1 MSRRPWRHAAAL
13 WLAPQLAWLPGAHA
27 ASLAGVG
34 NGYAPAT
41 TQAAEGA
48 AGPAT
53 DPALPAAT
61 DTTAVPAAPDLYM
74 EAMQAIAEGRQDD
87 AAAILGRLQNL
98 GPRHA
103 GEWLDLALIHCAL
116 GNAARAE
123 ALFADIETRFAPP
136 TGIRN
141 IIAKQRALG
150 CLGWQA
156 GRHWS
161 IGLSR
166 GDDSNANQGASNSSI
181 VIGGVPLELLPEFR
195 PRADRFSAATLDYF
209 RELNRDGDVAYL
221 QAGARHYDELSQY
234 NTISLFGGAEH
245 PWRLGAWQLRSSA
258 MAGLVTLAGRL
269 YQQQGQLQLRAT
281 PPLPLPAPLQLH
293 VSMAVTRL
301 NYKTLSNFG
310 ATTLELRTLL
320 DYRKDSV
327 RLQSSVA
334 YLNDRGNAARPGG
347 DRQGWAARVYGR
359 RVLAGRL
366 QGELDLSYLHWR
378 GDTAYAPRLIDATRR
393 QSTASARASL
403 IYPLGAAHS
412 VQLEW
417 RQVDNRENIS
427 IFQYRG
433 RQLQLSWQWNAP

>member
-1 MSRRPWRHAAAL
+1 MALIALRRWARGRRPQGGAAGAL
-13 WLAPQLAWLPGAHA
+13 WLAPLLW
-27 ASLAGVG
+27 LAGPTAAQAADA
-34 NGYAPAT
+34 APA
-41 TQAAEGA
+41 
-48 AGPAT
+48 
-53 DPALPAAT
+53 PALEAAA
-61 DTTAVPAAPDLYM
+61 DAAPDLYM

-123 ALFADIETRFAPP
+123 ALFADIEARFAPP
-136 TGIRN
+136 TGIGT
-141 IIAKQRALG
+141 IIANQRALG

-161 IGLSR
+161 VGLSR
-166 GDDSNANQGASNSSI
+166 GDDSNANQGASNGSI
-181 VIGGVPLELLPEFR
+181 VIGGVPLELLAEFR
-195 PRADRFSAATLDYF
+195 PRADGYSTATLDYF
-209 RELNRDGDVAYL
+209 QELNRDGDIAYL
-221 QAGARHYDELSQY
+221 QAGARRYDQLSQY
-234 NTISLFGGAEH
+234 NTVSLFGGAEH
-245 PWRLGAWQLRSSA
+245 PWRLGAWRLRSSA
-258 MAGLVTLAGRL
+258 MAGVVTLAGRL

-281 PPLPLPAPLQLH
+281 PPLPLPEPLQLH
-293 VSMAVTRL
+293 VSAAATRV

-320 DYRKDSV
+320 DYRKDTL

-334 YLNDRGNAARPGG
+334 YLDDRGNAARPGG
-347 DRQGWAARVYGR
+347 DRQGWSARLYAR
-359 RVLAGRL
+359 RALMGRL

-378 GDTAYAPRLIDATRR
+378 GDTAYAPGVIDARRR
-393 QSTASARASL
+393 QRTASARAAL
-403 IYPLGAAHS
+403 IYPLGADHT

-417 RQVDNRENIS
+417 RQLDNRENIS